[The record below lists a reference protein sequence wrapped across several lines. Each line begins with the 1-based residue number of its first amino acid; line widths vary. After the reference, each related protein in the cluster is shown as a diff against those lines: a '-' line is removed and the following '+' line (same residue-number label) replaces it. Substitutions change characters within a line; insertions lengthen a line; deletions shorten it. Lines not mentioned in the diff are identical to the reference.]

1 MPVRDHLLAG
11 EVIVSEHPPFYL
23 TSLRLLHHRQ
33 GPEGEQTLALPLER
47 LIGVEE
53 VKTTHHRLMVAGSA
67 LFVGGVVL
75 MLTWGLFTAG
85 LAILGGVVALV
96 LGVRGRITGYQILA
110 HNLAPEDAALWQLEH
125 WGAGKFVATLRSRIG
140 GEGGLS

>member
-67 LFVGGVVL
+67 LFVGGVQL
-75 MLTWGLFTAG
+75 Y
-85 LAILGGVVALV
+85 LASQVVLGGFLLAGALLALIWV
-96 LGVRGRITGYQILA
+96 LLI
-110 HNLAPEDAALWQLEH
+110 
-125 WGAGKFVATLRSRIG
+125 
-140 GEGGLS
+140 